1 MERGTHPL
9 LDRFRQIEAVVQNGL
24 LEIKYLAV
32 ALMGSG
38 DGVDEEQ
45 EDRFI
50 ADLTRCIGHIEMS
63 LIEDAAG
70 IDRYDYSTTSG
81 DGYSFSKYYSGPT
94 SKSDH
99 RDQLQRTHDRAT
111 RILNKHLSG

>member
-81 DGYSFSKYYSGPT
+81 DGYSSPST
-94 SKSDH
+94 IQARH
-99 RDQLQRTHDRAT
+99 LN
-111 RILNKHLSG
+111 RITEINCKGHTIEQQEF